1 MKEFSYI
8 IAKVWN
14 PVKPATPPNLGVY
27 MYFQEL
33 QYGTLQEAKTL
44 LEEIQRRNPENKYK
58 IYPVTVG
65 EPIE

>member
-1 MKEFSYI
+1 MEEFSFI
-8 IAKVWN
+8 IAGKWN
-14 PVKPATPPNLGVY
+14 DKIPATPPNLRVY

-44 LEEIQRRNPENKYK
+44 LQDIQRRNPENKYK